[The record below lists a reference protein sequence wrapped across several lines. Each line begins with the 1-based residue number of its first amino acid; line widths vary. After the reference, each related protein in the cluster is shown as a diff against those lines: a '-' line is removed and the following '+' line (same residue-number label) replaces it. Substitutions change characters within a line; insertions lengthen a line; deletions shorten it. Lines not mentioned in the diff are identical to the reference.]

1 MKTFAVALALGLTI
15 AGAAGAARAEMPD
28 YDVNAHCK
36 AIAAFGGAP
45 SQTLLNACLQQ
56 EQAGIR
62 SSQANWDALP
72 VAMREHCD
80 FIARFGGP
88 GSFTLLDACV
98 DQENAAARNNATF
111 QFKR

>member
-1 MKTFAVALALGLTI
+1 MKTFAVALALGLTT
-15 AGAAGAARAEMPD
+15 AGAARAEMPD

-56 EQAGIR
+56 EQAAYDHLKP
-62 SSQANWDALP
+62 SWDALP
-72 VAMREHCD
+72 VAMREHCNS
-80 FIARFGGP
+80 IARFGGP